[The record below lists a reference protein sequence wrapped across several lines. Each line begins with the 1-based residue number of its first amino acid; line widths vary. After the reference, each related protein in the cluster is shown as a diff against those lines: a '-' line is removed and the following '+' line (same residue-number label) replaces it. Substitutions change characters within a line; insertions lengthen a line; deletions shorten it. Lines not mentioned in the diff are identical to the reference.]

1 MLLLL
6 TASWTPLGS
15 LLRSGSGRLGKPHA
29 CIPPPVLWAF
39 PAPACLPYTFP
50 CFAASSPCLLR
61 GVSFG
66 RKLVSICR
74 KQPGCAGQEETTN
87 LSCRVTFKKTKERLL
102 VHCSIER
109 RHTSLRIVPQ
119 VGTRSVE

>member
-6 TASWTPLGS
+6 IASWTPLES
-15 LLRSGSGRLGKPHA
+15 LLRCVSGRLGKPHA
-29 CIPPPVLWAF
+29 CIPPLAHGHF
-39 PAPACLPYTFP
+39 QHLHALPTP
-50 CFAASSPCLLR
+50 FAASSPCLLR
-61 GVSFG
+61 RVSFG

-74 KQPGCAGQEETTN
+74 KQPGCAGQEETTY

-102 VHCSIER
+102 VHCRIER
-109 RHTSLRIVPQ
+109 RHTGLRIVSQ